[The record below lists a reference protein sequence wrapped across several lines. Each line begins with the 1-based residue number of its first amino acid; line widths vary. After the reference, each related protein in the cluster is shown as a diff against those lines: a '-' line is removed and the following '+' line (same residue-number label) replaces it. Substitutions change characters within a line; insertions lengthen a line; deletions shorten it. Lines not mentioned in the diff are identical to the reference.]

1 MSKTIFVCKPS
12 ILTEVKD
19 GIAEHKR
26 FFDSKGGDY
35 YVAEERQ
42 LSNQEWQEFTNSFL
56 TDREWIS
63 DFCAKEYPANG
74 KQVPCIR
81 VTCPGSEIAL
91 IVDPQGFDYA
101 RYVGIE
107 TADSSEIEEDDS
119 SEIEEDYEEDYEE
132 DLDED
137 LEREP
142 LTEDEVVDG
151 LRALLM
157 GDSLDCTLLDNA
169 DTATYEQGGYLTYD
183 KGFTIRT
190 ADGSV
195 FQITVKQE
203 R

>member
-12 ILTEVKD
+12 TLTEVKD

-56 TDREWIS
+56 IDREWIS
-63 DFCAKEYPANG
+63 DFCAKEYTTNG

>member
-1 MSKTIFVCKPS
+1 MSKTIFVRKPGT
-12 ILTEVKD
+12 LAEVKA

-42 LSNQEWQEFTNSFL
+42 LSNQEWEELTNSFL

-63 DFCAKEYPANG
+63 EFNAKEYPADG
-74 KQVPCIR
+74 EQLPCIR

-91 IVDPQGFDYA
+91 IIDPQGFDYA

-107 TADSSEIEEDDS
+107 TADSFEIEEDEYD
-119 SEIEEDYEEDYEE
+119 EEDDYEEN
-132 DLDED
+132 
-137 LEREP
+137 EP
-142 LTEDEVVDG
+142 VTEDEVVDG

-157 GDSLDCTLLDNA
+157 GESLDCTLLDNT
-169 DTATYEQGGYLTYD
+169 DTATYEEGGYLTYD

>member
-1 MSKTIFVCKPS
+1 MSKTIFVRKPS
-12 ILTEVKD
+12 TLAEVKA

-63 DFCAKEYPANG
+63 EFNAKEYPADG
-74 KQVPCIR
+74 EQLPCIR

-91 IVDPQGFDYA
+91 IIDPQGFDYA

-107 TADSSEIEEDDS
+107 TADSSEIEEGDS
-119 SEIEEDYEEDYEE
+119 FEIEEDYRE

-137 LEREP
+137 FERDA

-157 GDSLDCTLLDNA
+157 GESLDCTLLDNT
-169 DTATYEQGGYLTYD
+169 DTATYEEGGYLTYD

>member
-12 ILTEVKD
+12 TLTEVKD
-19 GIAEHKR
+19 GIAEHKH

-132 DLDED
+132 NLDED

-157 GDSLDCTLLDNA
+157 GESLDCTLLDNT
-169 DTATYEQGGYLTYD
+169 DTATYEEGGYLTYD